1 VSNFEWTDKDSV
13 KWFILMPG
21 GHEGPYSLE
30 KLMTLLERK
39 KISHEVKIWAEGLTE
54 AISLKIVLERS
65 YELPQ
70 IEKEIEKIEQTETTD
85 ELPPIPEAEE
95 TSPPDLPVENKPNP
109 FQVSGLKFLIP
120 FIVLVGGTFLFL
132 RKDQFSIPR
141 LSKMS
146 LEIHERI
153 LKENEF
159 EGWSKNIFFR
169 EYLPLDHSHIWL
181 VTSGYQKC
189 EVEASFTSIIDKL
202 LTFKEEKVSFKTKGS
217 LSGHVVEFSSFDFI
231 QGNKIIPGL
240 YEMDIKAT
248 ACTWDGVKPKV
259 MNFFKEPEKEYIGR
273 IKVILF
279 SKGAI
284 QYNLAI
290 ENLLSKKAELRERAK
305 SQETLFW
312 QDLTQKFQTLEAI
325 SLQIEQHL
333 LDFLEREPKSFK
345 RNTKTMVEGY
355 SKKFGSFLTSFVVEN
370 ENYFKSLDEKGSS
383 RKKNYELMVRLT
395 SKKIGLESMKLI
407 EEFLSVKK
415 TLSRKDLTT
424 LSRKV
429 RKKFSDLKREISEKL
444 IQISK
449 DQEIRE

>member
-1 VSNFEWTDKDSV
+1 MSNFQWTDKDSV

-30 KLMTLLERK
+30 KLKALYDRK
-39 KISHEVKIWAEGLTE
+39 KISPEVKIWAEGLTE
-54 AISLKIVLERS
+54 SISLKNVLELS
-65 YELPQ
+65 SDLPH
-70 IEKEIEKIEQTETTD
+70 IETGIVEVEAIE
-85 ELPPIPEAEE
+85 ELPPLPEAEDV
-95 TSPPDLPVENKPNP
+95 SPPDLPVET
-109 FQVSGLKFLIP
+109 SLKLFNRKELKVLLVILI
-120 FIVLVGGTFLFL
+120 FIGGFFLFL
-132 RKDQFSIPR
+132 KSDKFSIPR

-146 LEIHERI
+146 FEIHQRI

-189 EVEASFTSIIDKL
+189 EVEASFNSIIDKL
-202 LTFKEEKVSFKTKGS
+202 LTFKEEKIYFKTKGS
-217 LSGHVVEFSSFDFI
+217 LSGHVVEFSSFEFI
-231 QGNKIIPGL
+231 QGNKIVPGL

-248 ACTWDGVKPKV
+248 ACTWDGFKPKV
-259 MNFFKEPEKEYIGR
+259 MNLFKEPEKEYIGR
-273 IKVILF
+273 IKVILY
-279 SKGAI
+279 SKGPI
-284 QYNLAI
+284 EYNLAI
-290 ENLLSKKAELRERAK
+290 ENLLRKKAELRERAK

-333 LDFLEREPKSFK
+333 LDFLEREPKTFK

-355 SKKFGSFLTSFVVEN
+355 SRKFGSFLTSFVVEN
-370 ENYFKSLDEKGSS
+370 ENHFKTLDEKGSS
-383 RKKNYELMVRLT
+383 RKRNYELMVRLT

-415 TLSRKDLTT
+415 TMSRKDLTT
-424 LSRKV
+424 FSKKV